1 MCRGCAL
8 RSSGLLMFPG
18 EERKAQLLDLHIILN
33 PNRFLHLMDMQEKGR
48 VKGNTR

>member
-1 MCRGCAL
+1 MRRGCAL